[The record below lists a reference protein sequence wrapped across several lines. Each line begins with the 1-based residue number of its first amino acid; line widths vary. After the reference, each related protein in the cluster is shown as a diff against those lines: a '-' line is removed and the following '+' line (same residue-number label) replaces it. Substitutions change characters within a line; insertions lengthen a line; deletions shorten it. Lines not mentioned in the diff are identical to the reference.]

1 MLTSPNINSI
11 TAKKAK
17 QNFKINLK
25 KKPKNLSNLDSFNES
40 SSIGH
45 SSYYPY
51 HNFHNKCS
59 SLLERDKG
67 NPVILK
73 DTRQDESHNKNLST
87 IPKCNLIQNNNTYLF
102 LDKRSNSNSTNVT
115 SIKDQLSDYNDL
127 SLMLGSRLNFKYKT
141 KFNNISNILNKEQS
155 SLKKESLKKVIADK
169 VSKKKIKLKKCLSN
183 EIKKDN
189 SNSDDLSLSKI
200 ESKDKMIPKKSTKK
214 EDKSKG
220 KLSETDSDCNN
231 EIIKQYFQNSH
242 SKDSSV
248 VNSFSSKD
256 EIDNDL
262 ILAEPHTIKTL
273 SLLPIKKA
281 RNKMFS
287 KQLSRIS
294 EISLKQSQNN
304 DSISNIELNSQL
316 LVENN
321 RTINT
326 ERSQNLHLKNKL
338 RNINN
343 ILTNQGIPE
352 IENKSKHKRPLSL
365 KSNSKSKLILKEEN
379 ERTIHKRSENNV
391 IGKKNHLY
399 SMTYE
404 FSSIYASSSSQSSD
418 AGFLPRSNTKSYNDN
433 NTFYSIFSPSNI
445 LKRKKS
451 SKKSIGFDTTFRHSI
466 MNQMITEENESLIK
480 KQEKLLDKLTPE
492 FNEEKEDELL
502 RAKDYFIN
510 KSINSVTKYL
520 ADIIDFDPENSVFDR
535 DEIGTKSYFKRIK
548 HSKVKSKEDVFIYY
562 FCLSYNFFKK
572 DNKYKTV
579 RTVTP
584 TSEIEKDRS
593 DCIYIRNNKMCQGMN
608 SYLLEKDLQVSS
620 EINQYL
626 LSSNPFSREVRRH
639 HRPSLFMNFAIES
652 KHKSVKEKLKEMQI
666 QLSLKILER
675 DRTVLLNPLN
685 ILQNSVYMFRDIT
698 FTDKAPIIIKDLF
711 KPKTN
716 SCTVKSKKNKI
727 AMLISNKKKNDYK
740 ISETSLCMEKYNDND
755 FKKKITKLL
764 SERTKSTLETGSESP
779 CNHFLTRQNEYF
791 QLHNM
796 QAAKKYPL
804 TTQYNKSDIPQKESV
819 LLRTHEIKNDIINNF
834 NSVEECV
841 IFHIKDGNYHN
852 FLELMTKYKID
863 PETRDYKGNTLM
875 ILAVNSNSIDIV
887 DYLVKRDFNVNGI
900 NHNYNTPLHYAIS
913 HRNYEMVDFLIKN
926 GADENVK
933 NSDGISPWQCLK
945 NGITLN

>member
-1 MLTSPNINSI
+1 
-11 TAKKAK
+11 
-17 QNFKINLK
+17 
-25 KKPKNLSNLDSFNES
+25 
-40 SSIGH
+40 
-45 SSYYPY
+45 
-51 HNFHNKCS
+51 
-59 SLLERDKG
+59 
-67 NPVILK
+67 
-73 DTRQDESHNKNLST
+73 
-87 IPKCNLIQNNNTYLF
+87 
-102 LDKRSNSNSTNVT
+102 
-115 SIKDQLSDYNDL
+115 
-127 SLMLGSRLNFKYKT
+127 
-141 KFNNISNILNKEQS
+141 
-155 SLKKESLKKVIADK
+155 
-169 VSKKKIKLKKCLSN
+169 
-183 EIKKDN
+183 
-189 SNSDDLSLSKI
+189 
-200 ESKDKMIPKKSTKK
+200 MIPKKSTKK

-520 ADIIDFDPENSVFDR
+520 ADIVDFDPENSVFDR

-652 KHKSVKEKLKEMQI
+652 KHKSVKEKLK
-666 QLSLKILER
+666 KIPNWNRL
-675 DRTVLLNPLN
+675 
-685 ILQNSVYMFRDIT
+685 
-698 FTDKAPIIIKDLF
+698 
-711 KPKTN
+711 
-716 SCTVKSKKNKI
+716 
-727 AMLISNKKKNDYK
+727 
-740 ISETSLCMEKYNDND
+740 
-755 FKKKITKLL
+755 
-764 SERTKSTLETGSESP
+764 
-779 CNHFLTRQNEYF
+779 
-791 QLHNM
+791 
-796 QAAKKYPL
+796 
-804 TTQYNKSDIPQKESV
+804 
-819 LLRTHEIKNDIINNF
+819 
-834 NSVEECV
+834 
-841 IFHIKDGNYHN
+841 
-852 FLELMTKYKID
+852 
-863 PETRDYKGNTLM
+863 
-875 ILAVNSNSIDIV
+875 
-887 DYLVKRDFNVNGI
+887 
-900 NHNYNTPLHYAIS
+900 
-913 HRNYEMVDFLIKN
+913 
-926 GADENVK
+926 
-933 NSDGISPWQCLK
+933 
-945 NGITLN
+945 